1 MRILKSWHDV
11 LVAIKVR
18 AVSRFTA
25 VHVPMH

>member
-1 MRILKSWHDV
+1 MLNLQSWHDI

-18 AVSRFTA
+18 AVLRFTS

>member
-1 MRILKSWHDV
+1 MRILKFWHDV

-18 AVSRFTA
+18 AVLRFTA